1 MTTKP
6 TPTTANKPALIQAS
20 ELTQYG
26 FCQRAWWLGTVK
38 GEASANQ
45 PALTEGVRTHRS
57 HADKVRVAFRWR
69 YAGLAVLG
77 IGCFMFVMTI
87 AFSII

>member
-1 MTTKP
+1 MQQNLP
-6 TPTTANKPALIQAS
+6 LIQAS
-20 ELTQYG
+20 ELAQYG

-38 GEASANQ
+38 GESSVNRSAL
-45 PALTEGVRTHRS
+45 ARGVQTHRS
-57 HADKVRVAFRWR
+57 HADKVRIAFRWR

-77 IGCFMFVMTI
+77 LGCFMLVMTI

>member
-1 MTTKP
+1 MN
-6 TPTTANKPALIQAS
+6 PTTNTTPPNLPLIKAS
-20 ELTQYG
+20 ELAQYG

-38 GEASANQ
+38 GEPSANQ
-45 PALTEGVRTHRS
+45 PALTKGVQSHRS
-57 HADKVRVAFRWR
+57 HADKVHAAFRWR

-77 IGCFMFVMTI
+77 LGCFMLVMTI

>member
-1 MTTKP
+1 MTRQNP
-6 TPTTANKPALIQAS
+6 PLIQAS
-20 ELTQYG
+20 ELAQYG

-38 GEASANQ
+38 GEPPVNRSAI
-45 PALTEGVRTHRS
+45 AKGVETHRG
-57 HADKVRVAFRWR
+57 HADKVRIAFRWR

-77 IGCFMFVMTI
+77 LGCFMFVMTI